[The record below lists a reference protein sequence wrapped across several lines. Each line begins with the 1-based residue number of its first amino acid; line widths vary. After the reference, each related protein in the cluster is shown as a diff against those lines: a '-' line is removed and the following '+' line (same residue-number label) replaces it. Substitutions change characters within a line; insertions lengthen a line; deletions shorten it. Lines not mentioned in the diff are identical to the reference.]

1 MILHQAGPELV
12 RDQDFS
18 LLFRDW
24 LAGRAALGPAMQDLG
39 RFLSPAAAT
48 RPAPVWADSRWRAG
62 WMAELAEDLPDEE
75 SRQRLA
81 ENVGRLAAGAAD
93 LVITGQQPGFLG
105 GPLYTLFKVATAV
118 AAAVARS
125 AAGRPTLPLF
135 WSADDDDDWREALEP
150 WLWDPR
156 RRTFLH
162 AQPPAEATGNMV
174 GAAPAAV
181 WGVADGHW
189 LDEQAERHP
198 LAADLAALWVA
209 AIWSGSSWGRLQ
221 RRALL
226 RVFRG
231 TGLLMVSGNDPALH
245 AAASPFYERLA
256 AGRGSLVG
264 GAHGRG
270 AELSGL
276 GYHAQIQDSS
286 LERFLYIA
294 EGGRRLALTE
304 DLEALPDASL
314 LRPGVAARSLVQDWL
329 FRPAGVVVGP
339 GEVAYLKQLEPVYES
354 FGVPRCPLLPRLFGQ
369 LAPPGVEIPLEESAP
384 DPEDQ
389 AVSTTA
395 SGIAMTARASLAEAL
410 SELGTEPERA
420 AELASHQAGRW
431 EQAARMLLAK
441 EMRRASARRGPEPVP
456 WINGPRGQRQERILA
471 SHWATALWGDELVG
485 ALLRAAAAHLG
496 VGRAGT
502 WREYRIVVPALIA
515 GQSPD
520 HS

>member
-24 LAGRAALGPAMQDLG
+24 LAGRAVLGPAVPDLG
-39 RFLSPAAAT
+39 RFLSPVAERT
-48 RPAPVWADSRWRAG
+48 PAPAWGNARWRAS

-81 ENVGRLAAGAAD
+81 ENVERLIAGATD

-125 AAGRPTLPLF
+125 AGGRPTLPLF

-156 RRTFLH
+156 RRAFLH

-209 AIWSGSSWGRLQ
+209 AIWGGTSWGRLQ

-231 TGLLMVSGNDPALH
+231 TGLLVVSGNDPALH
-245 AAASPFYERLA
+245 AAAAPCYERLA
-256 AGRGSLVG
+256 AGRDVLLRR
-264 GAHGRG
+264 AHGRG
-270 AELSGL
+270 EELSSL
-276 GYHAQIQDSS
+276 GYHAQIQAPS
-286 LERFLYIA
+286 LERFLYV
-294 EGGRRLALTE
+294 EENGRRLALTE
-304 DLEALPDASL
+304 DLETLPVTSL

-339 GEVAYLKQLEPVYES
+339 GELAYLKQLEPVYES
-354 FGVPRCPLLPRLFGQ
+354 FAVPRCPLLPRLFGQ
-369 LAPPGVEIPLEESAP
+369 LAPPGVEILLEESGPA
-384 DPEDQ
+384 PEDQ
-389 AVSTTA
+389 AVAATA
-395 SGIAMTARASLAEAL
+395 SQIAVTARASLAEAL

-420 AELASHQAGRW
+420 AELASHQAARW
-431 EQAARMLLAK
+431 QQAASTLLAR

-456 WINGPRGQRQERILA
+456 WLNGPRGQRQERILA

-496 VGRAGT
+496 AGRAGT
-502 WREYRIVVPALIA
+502 WREYRIVVPALMA
-515 GQSPD
+515 G
-520 HS
+520 